1 MAITRGRVRE
11 GQTGGLFLPLP
22 SPPPKYKPTWAKYLQ
37 ASWSVL
43 PPCLTCTEAEMRV
56 GEGGKCQPG
65 HFCPD
70 WHETPWGAQGQ
81 AAAAGGGGGK
91 RIALLKGSPEPVPSK
106 SSFPGPLCCCGCAS
120 VACVCVCGPPLLPG
134 AAGPEEAPPFSGLL
148 GDARG
153 HKGLSRREVPRAAGG
168 RRKLPSN
175 FLDNREGCALCALLQ
190 THNRTPTK
198 APGSQQPSMP
208 RMPLLSEGR

>member
-1 MAITRGRVRE
+1 MAS
-11 GQTGGLFLPLP
+11 FFP
-22 SPPPKYKPTWAKYLQ
+22 SPP
-37 ASWSVL
+37 L
-43 PPCLTCTEAEMRV
+43 PQNIN
-56 GEGGKCQPG
+56 QPG
-65 HFCPD
+65 QNISRLLGQFSHPALLAQKPKCG
-70 WHETPWGAQGQ
+70 WGRGESASLAISAQTGTRPPGVPRARLQ
-81 AAAAGGGGGK
+81 QRGAGGGK